1 MSQAMGADLSLGAS
15 VVDRSVGVYHVMV
28 AYLGESSG
36 AVPSVY
42 VGNGDLA
49 SGRSGRAVDDD
60 AVDLSHSSGFVVV
73 ICTAKLHYRQ
83 VAYGAIMSHGCKKIS
98 GPHS

>member
-1 MSQAMGADLSLGAS
+1 MPQAMGADLSLGAS

-36 AVPSVY
+36 AVPAVY

-49 SGRSGRAVDDD
+49 SGRCGRAVDDD
-60 AVDLSHSSGFVVV
+60 AVDLSHSSVVV
-73 ICTAKLHYRQ
+73 ICTAKLHSRQ

-98 GPHS
+98 DPHG